1 MDRSRH
7 ASCLSSCATDRLR
20 VPTGW
25 GPGPKPG
32 KITLWEFFCWRF
44 PKGALRW
51 SYVLGLDLLVPV
63 SVTPRDLGVAP
74 GATLL
79 AWEHDGDNGWPASVV
94 VVTAGAPLWLPATG
108 EPLDATTISA
118 SFHVLAPVLSNGWA
132 FLGEPGKIVAA
143 SRRRVSRVEA
153 AGAGMVVGLRG
164 CAGEEIAVA
173 VQRPPPPGGGAS
185 GVGNVEMVRCEF
197 GPGPG
202 DRTVTVVC
210 ADATTCICS

>member
-1 MDRSRH
+1 MGMS
-7 ASCLSSCATDRLR
+7 
-20 VPTGW
+20 V
-25 GPGPKPG
+25 
-32 KITLWEFFCWRF
+32 WRF

-51 SYVLGLDLLVPV
+51 SYVLGLDLLEPV
-63 SVTPRDLGVAP
+63 SVTPKDLGVSP

-79 AWEHDGDNGWPASVV
+79 AWKHDGRPASAV
-94 VVTAGAPLWLPATG
+94 VVTAEAPLWLPATG

-118 SFHVLAPVLSNGWA
+118 SFHVLAPMLSNGWA

-143 SRRRVSRVEA
+143 SRRRLSRVEA
-153 AGAGMVVGLRG
+153 VGAGMVVGLRG
-164 CAGEEIAVA
+164 CTGEEIAVA
-173 VQRPPPPGGGAS
+173 LHRPPPPGGVS